1 MASRKKYAYYIKGNQ
16 VAIVEENIGSGL
28 CSISGHNTKAT
39 CEAAGGTWTE
49 NAFNSDDYGHYTSPL
64 QTVTNGI
71 ELQYTYLKDTLT
83 DEDTDVSL
91 TRYQANALVYYLK
104 AKAAED
110 IGDLDQREY
119 FMREFKRQL
128 GKAESALR
136 GGIRIAQGFK
146 GMRRK

>member
-1 MASRKKYAYYIKGNQ
+1 MSQHWWTKMATSKKYAYYIKGNQ
-16 VAIVEENIGSGL
+16 LALIQKETQAATVAGDFNEEFGMYKSPI
-28 CSISGHNTKAT
+28 
-39 CEAAGGTWTE
+39 EAVA
-49 NAFNSDDYGHYTSPL
+49 
-64 QTVTNGI
+64 NGI
-71 ELQYTYLKDTLT
+71 EFQYTYVNTVIGDTPDENT
-83 DEDTDVSL
+83 DLPL